1 MNPQLIICLVISA
14 ITVAFY
20 IYGKFPMAVVAM
32 ASVAAF
38 LVTGCIDGASVLG
51 YFGNNNGIMIMA
63 MFVVA
68 AGFNK
73 TQFVKKVANGLNA
86 FAKGSLTK
94 IMLGYVLVA
103 ILLSQ
108 FIQSPVVVFGI
119 LAPLLTQTVE
129 SIGVKPSKVMFALGV
144 ASIATCSAFPLG
156 SGATVAAELNGYL
169 AANEYTQF
177 VVQLT
182 DPMRARL
189 PLVIVC
195 ALYCILLAPR
205 LAPAEPIVAIEAK
218 DDRRAQAQVNK
229 KQLPM
234 FQEAAAFVIFFG
246 TTVALIFQK
255 AVGLDTWVICLI
267 AGVLMVVTGVLS
279 QDEAVAAMP
288 TWMYLLFVGSL
299 AMGGAL
305 TNTGAGQI
313 IGDAVAAAA
322 DTMNN
327 PFLIYLMFFLIPFLM
342 TQVMQNRGVMLI
354 FIPIAIQACKS
365 MGANPVGVIICV
377 QAACLTAFM
386 TPMATAAVPYYMA
399 AGGYDLK
406 RVVKQSILPA
416 ILFCAVSVVW
426 SAIAFPL
433 Y

>member
-51 YFGNNNGIMIMA
+51 YFGNNNGIMIMS

-68 AGFNK
+68 AGLNK

-406 RVVKQSILPA
+406 SVVKQSILPA

>member
-1 MNPQLIICLVISA
+1 
-14 ITVAFY
+14 
-20 IYGKFPMAVVAM
+20 
-32 ASVAAF
+32 
-38 LVTGCIDGASVLG
+38 
-51 YFGNNNGIMIMA
+51 
-63 MFVVA
+63 
-68 AGFNK
+68 
-73 TQFVKKVANGLNA
+73 
-86 FAKGSLTK
+86 
-94 IMLGYVLVA
+94 MLGYVLVA

-218 DDRRAQAQVNK
+218 DDRRAQAQINK

-234 FQEAAAFVIFFG
+234 FQEATAFVIFFG

-406 RVVKQSILPA
+406 SVVKQSILPA

>member
-1 MNPQLIICLVISA
+1 M
-14 ITVAFY
+14 
-20 IYGKFPMAVVAM
+20 
-32 ASVAAF
+32 
-38 LVTGCIDGASVLG
+38 
-51 YFGNNNGIMIMA
+51 
-63 MFVVA
+63 
-68 AGFNK
+68 
-73 TQFVKKVANGLNA
+73 
-86 FAKGSLTK
+86 
-94 IMLGYVLVA
+94 
-103 ILLSQ
+103 
-108 FIQSPVVVFGI
+108 
-119 LAPLLTQTVE
+119 
-129 SIGVKPSKVMFALGV
+129 
-144 ASIATCSAFPLG
+144 
-156 SGATVAAELNGYL
+156 
-169 AANEYTQF
+169 
-177 VVQLT
+177 
-182 DPMRARL
+182 
-189 PLVIVC
+189 
-195 ALYCILLAPR
+195 
-205 LAPAEPIVAIEAK
+205 
-218 DDRRAQAQVNK
+218 
-229 KQLPM
+229 
-234 FQEAAAFVIFFG
+234 
-246 TTVALIFQK
+246 ALIFQK

-406 RVVKQSILPA
+406 SVVKQSILPA

-426 SAIAFPL
+426 SAIALPPVLSFPAAGSFSTWL
-433 Y
+433 PSYRLIVFNPLFSDSCILRHFSFFRPNDPSLGRIFISFHII

>member
-51 YFGNNNGIMIMA
+51 YFGNNNGIMIMS

-68 AGFNK
+68 AGLNK

-386 TPMATAAVPYYMA
+386 TPMTTAAVPYYMA

-406 RVVKQSILPA
+406 SVVKQSILPA
-416 ILFCAVSVVW
+416 ILFWAVSVVW

>member
-1 MNPQLIICLVISA
+1 MNTQLIICLVICA

-51 YFGNNNGIMIMA
+51 YFGNNNGIMIMS

-73 TQFVKKVANGLNA
+73 TQFVKNVADALNR
-86 FAKGSLTK
+86 FAKGNLTK
-94 IMLGYVLVA
+94 IMCGYVLVA

-119 LAPLLTQTVE
+119 LAPLLAQTVE
-129 SIGVKPSKVMFALGV
+129 AIGVKPSKVMFALGV
-144 ASIATCSAFPLG
+144 ACIATCSAFPLG

-169 AANEYTQF
+169 AAGGYTDF

-182 DPMRARL
+182 DPMKARL

-195 ALYCILLAPR
+195 ALYCIFIAPR
-205 LAPAEPIVAIEAK
+205 LAPDEPILAIKQNEN
-218 DDRRAQAQVNK
+218 RGAQAALNK
-229 KQLPM
+229 KKLPL
-234 FQEAAAFVIFFG
+234 FQEVAAFVIFFG
-246 TTVALIFQK
+246 TTVALIFQPYI
-255 AVGLDTWVICLI
+255 GLDTWIICLV
-267 AGVLMVVTGVLS
+267 AGVLMVVCGVLS
-279 QDEAVAAMP
+279 QEEAVAAMP

-305 TNTGAGQI
+305 TNTGAGQL
-313 IGDAVAAAA
+313 IGDAVASAAN
-322 DTMNN
+322 TLNS

-354 FIPIAIQACKS
+354 FIPLAAQACKS
-365 MGANPVGVIICV
+365 MGANPIGIVICV

-399 AGGYDLK
+399 AGGYDIK
-406 RVVKQSILPA
+406 SVFKQSILPA
-416 ILFCAVSVVW
+416 VLFCAVSVIW

>member
-129 SIGVKPSKVMFALGV
+129 SIGVKPSKVM
-144 ASIATCSAFPLG
+144 LG

-288 TWMYLLFVGSL
+288 TWMYLLFVVSL

-327 PFLIYLMFFLIPFLM
+327 PFPIYLMFFLIPFLM

-406 RVVKQSILPA
+406 SVVKQSILPA

>member
-406 RVVKQSILPA
+406 SVVKQSILPA

>member
-386 TPMATAAVPYYMA
+386 TPMTTAAVPYYMA

-406 RVVKQSILPA
+406 SVVKQSILPA

>member
-399 AGGYDLK
+399 AGSYDLK
-406 RVVKQSILPA
+406 SVVKQSILPA

>member
-20 IYGKFPMAVVAM
+20 IYGKFPMAVAAM

-386 TPMATAAVPYYMA
+386 TPMTTAAVPYYMA

-406 RVVKQSILPA
+406 SVVKQSILPA
-416 ILFCAVSVVW
+416 ILFWAVSVVW

>member
-144 ASIATCSAFPLG
+144 ASIPTCSAFPLG

-406 RVVKQSILPA
+406 SVVKQSILPA

>member
-1 MNPQLIICLVISA
+1 MNTQLIICLVISA

-20 IYGKFPMAVVAM
+20 VYGKFPMAVVAM
-32 ASVAAF
+32 GSVAAF
-38 LVTGCIDGASVLG
+38 LVTGCIDGNSVLG
-51 YFGNNNGIMIMA
+51 YFGNNNGVMIMS

-73 TQFVKKVANGLNA
+73 TQFVKNVANALNN
-86 FAKGSLTK
+86 FAKGSMPK
-94 IMLGYVLVA
+94 IMLGYILVA

-119 LAPLLTQTVE
+119 LAPLLSQTVE

-144 ASIATCSAFPLG
+144 ACIATCSALPLG

-169 AANEYTQF
+169 TANDYTEF

-182 DPMRARL
+182 DPMKARL
-189 PLVIVC
+189 PLVITC
-195 ALYCILLAPR
+195 AIYCIFFATKFSPD
-205 LAPAEPIVAIEAK
+205 EPIVATKSNEN
-218 DDRRAQAQVNK
+218 RGAQAALNK
-229 KQLPM
+229 KALPK
-234 FQEAAAFVIFFG
+234 FQEIAAFIIFFG
-246 TTVALIFQK
+246 TTIALIFQK
-255 AVGLDTWVICLI
+255 QVGLEAWVICLI

-279 QDEAVAAMP
+279 QEEAVAAMP
-288 TWMYLLFVGSL
+288 AWMYLLFVGSL
-299 AMGGAL
+299 TMGGAL
-305 TNTGAGQI
+305 TNTGAGQL
-313 IGDAVAAAA
+313 IGDAVASVASSI
-322 DTMNN
+322 NN

-406 RVVKQSILPA
+406 SVFKQSAIPA
-416 ILFCAVSVVW
+416 ILFCAVSVIW
-426 SAIAFPL
+426 TTIAFPL